1 MKGGVER
8 FRRETAKEERGDP
21 GRSLVRLARFLLGA
35 SPDQTVTSNLDML
48 HELLPLLE
56 DQ

>member
-21 GRSLVRLARFLLGA
+21 GRLLVRLARFLLAGCK
-35 SPDQTVTSNLDML
+35 SRPDS
-48 HELLPLLE
+48 HI
-56 DQ
+56 

>member
-1 MKGGVER
+1 
-8 FRRETAKEERGDP
+8 
-21 GRSLVRLARFLLGA
+21 LARFLLGGA